1 MKTTMKIC
9 SVIHGRHIHWKFNN
23 NVGRQQVAVIIRQHD
38 FRKRFHTAQ
47 FSTTLFSNRSM
58 PGLDIKTMVIASR
71 FEVANAC
78 SVPPVERT
86 PQISGFDRII
96 STICEYVVVGMLN
109 KMGKVTRR
117 LQCEEMLLI
126 MTWIMRHNVTIGKYL
141 DELYCS
147 IMSTN

>member
-1 MKTTMKIC
+1 
-9 SVIHGRHIHWKFNN
+9 
-23 NVGRQQVAVIIRQHD
+23 
-38 FRKRFHTAQ
+38 
-47 FSTTLFSNRSM
+47 M
-58 PGLDIKTMVIASR
+58 PGLDVKTMMIGTR
-71 FEVANAC
+71 FEVADAC

-126 MTWIMRHNVTIGKYL
+126 MTWIMRHNVIVGKDL

-147 IMSTN
+147 IMSAN